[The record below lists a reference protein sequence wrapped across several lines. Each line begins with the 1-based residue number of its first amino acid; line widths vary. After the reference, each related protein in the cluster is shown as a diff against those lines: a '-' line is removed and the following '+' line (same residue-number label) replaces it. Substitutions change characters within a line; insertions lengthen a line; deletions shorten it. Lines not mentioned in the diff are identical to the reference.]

1 MSQVF
6 SAEGWKRLRGSWA
19 LRAGAMVLGSVMVY
33 GTHWHGVL
41 DNNDF
46 RRRWLTETGPPG
58 FLVADDIDVPARRDA
73 QLDLMADLLTAHLD
87 VDAIV
92 ELLENGPPQRPAIV
106 TTLKS

>member
-1 MSQVF
+1 
-6 SAEGWKRLRGSWA
+6 
-19 LRAGAMVLGSVMVY
+19 
-33 GTHWHGVL
+33 L

-73 QLDLMADLLTAHLD
+73 QLDLMADLLTARLD